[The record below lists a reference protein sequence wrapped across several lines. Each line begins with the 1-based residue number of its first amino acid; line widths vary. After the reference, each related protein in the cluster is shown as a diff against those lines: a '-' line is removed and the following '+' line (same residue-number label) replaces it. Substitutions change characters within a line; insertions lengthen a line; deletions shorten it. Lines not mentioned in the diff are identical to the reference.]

1 MLAANCGETE
11 RHVPHEVDVEVRA
24 ELEEELVHLPQVGG
38 VPVGVEQRE
47 ARPGLAHVHGHHL
60 RAALGG
66 QPARLHAAAPR
77 HGHPAELH
85 HLGVRRRRF
94 RRRRRLHPVR
104 RRGRREER
112 EPRRHRRRHGAHRE
126 LEPAPAPELGAS
138 RGSGRRRWWDSRRR
152 CARRGAAWRARFFSG
167 GFRGSCRRDRR
178 GKGKRSG
185 AAGGVVC

>member
-1 MLAANCGETE
+1 MLAAKRGETG
-11 RHVPHEVDVEVRA
+11 RNVPHEVDVEVRA
-24 ELEEELVHLPQVGG
+24 ELDEELVHLPQVGG

-77 HGHPAELH
+77 HGHPTELH
-85 HLGVRRRRF
+85 HLGVRRRGR

-104 RRGRREER
+104 RRGGREER

-126 LEPAPAPELGAS
+126 PRDRARSEQ
-138 RGSGRRRWWDSRRR
+138 GSGRVAEEMR
-152 CARRGAAWRARFFSG
+152 AAWRELGFLVEAFAEAAAATG
-167 GFRGSCRRDRR
+167 GER
-178 GKGKRSG
+178 GKRSG